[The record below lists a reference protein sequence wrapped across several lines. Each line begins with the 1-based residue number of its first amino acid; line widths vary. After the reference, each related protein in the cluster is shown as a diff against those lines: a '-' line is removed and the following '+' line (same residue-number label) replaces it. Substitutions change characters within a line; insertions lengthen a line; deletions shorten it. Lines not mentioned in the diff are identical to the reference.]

1 MMNIKTKI
9 WDPRSTLVWG
19 STMKT
24 LDSGS
29 VNNYSQ
35 QDVPYLGRER
45 IEQQLVYQR
54 VFKLS
59 NPNEFTSVF
68 SLDSSL

>member
-1 MMNIKTKI
+1 MNIETKI
-9 WDPRSTLVWG
+9 WDPRSTLIWG

-45 IEQQLVYQR
+45 IE
-54 VFKLS
+54 
-59 NPNEFTSVF
+59 
-68 SLDSSL
+68 